1 MANGLLISSTAEAY
15 DNAFGQ
21 INSFIRSLSANA
33 DNLKNWLDWWH
44 NRRHN
49 IFIAFTG
56 YQYPR
61 SNLAEVIHASYEQRD
76 QKGLSLLELA
86 ELDRRDTLLL
96 ESELIQ
102 LPLLYEPP
110 FARGPNMISLKK
122 NRFLKDK
129 EKLLHKRDLTS
140 FLSVSNFQ
148 VTINGKTNRL
158 CVVMMLRNKN

>member
-1 MANGLLISSTAEAY
+1 M
-15 DNAFGQ
+15 
-21 INSFIRSLSANA
+21 
-33 DNLKNWLDWWH
+33 KKWLDWWH

-158 CVVMMLRNKN
+158 CVVMMLRNKNWR